1 MSKSTRIVELVHMLS
16 GRRSRTVA
24 EIADKL
30 EVSERTAFRYIADLE
45 QQRIPVYKDDHG
57 YRLLDSATLKPLN
70 LTAEEHALLKVA
82 LNNPALRGSSAL
94 KQRLTAL
101 ELKLDA
107 ATELIEESPR
117 ALQLASINRSG
128 PRAQDVLEPLRDEI
142 SKRHVVEIKYDS
154 LTGGKHT
161 WRHVDPWQVF
171 ERNEAWY
178 LVGRCH
184 IHDAPR
190 MFRLDRIS
198 GTRGTDQTF
207 EMPSDFS
214 LDDFLDRTWKVFT
227 GDGHYQV
234 HLRFDKSLAPL
245 ILNAQTPPRR
255 EGHQAQGR
263 LGGLQGG
270 ALEPRGDRPMG
281 RGVWGEV
288 SGGGAGG
295 VGFGRVSV
303 GQRGVGMGGPTSN
316 RAAEY
321 RPCVFSARERQTGH
335 STFGTK
341 EQEVIDSGYSNS
353 LYRASIRIQRSQA

>member
-57 YRLLDSATLKPLN
+57 YRLLESATLKPLN

-82 LNNPALRGSSAL
+82 LSNPALRKSPAL
-94 KQRLTAL
+94 RQRLTAL

-154 LTGGKHT
+154 LTGGQHT

-198 GTRGTDQTF
+198 GTRGTDETF
-207 EMPSDFS
+207 EMPADFS
-214 LDDFLDRTWKVFT
+214 LDDFLDRSWKIFT
-227 GDGHYQV
+227 GDGHHKV

-245 ILNAQTPPRR
+245 ILNAQHHPGEKVTKRKDGSLDYKV
-255 EGHQAQGR
+255 E
-263 LGGLQGG
+263 LSS
-270 ALEPRGDRPMG
+270 LEEIARW
-281 RGVWGEV
+281 V
-288 SGGGAGG
+288 
-295 VGFGRVSV
+295 VGFGGKCKVVGPGELTANVMQLAKSV
-303 GQRGVGMGGPTSN
+303 ADS
-316 RAAEY
+316 AAN
-321 RPCVFSARERQTGH
+321 PGF
-335 STFGTK
+335 
-341 EQEVIDSGYSNS
+341 
-353 LYRASIRIQRSQA
+353 